1 MNTIEFGK
9 CVVPVIGSY
18 DTVIVGGGTA
28 GASAGISAAREGNK
42 TIIVEKS
49 LSLGGAAVGALVNPM
64 MESFVIHEQN
74 FYEIEN
80 RLKEKGAST
89 RDGIMNYVYSTPEN
103 KASVLE
109 EMFLEHNGTILY
121 DAMLS
126 GCTKENDKIQAIV
139 VATSDGLKAV
149 CGKQFVDASGD
160 ALLSRMA

>member
-89 RDGIMNYVYSTPEN
+89 RDGIMNIPLLKIKLLFWKKCFWNIMELFCMMQCYP
-103 KASVLE
+103 
-109 EMFLEHNGTILY
+109 
-121 DAMLS
+121 DAQKKMI
-126 GCTKENDKIQAIV
+126 K
-139 VATSDGLKAV
+139 
-149 CGKQFVDASGD
+149 
-160 ALLSRMA
+160 SRQL